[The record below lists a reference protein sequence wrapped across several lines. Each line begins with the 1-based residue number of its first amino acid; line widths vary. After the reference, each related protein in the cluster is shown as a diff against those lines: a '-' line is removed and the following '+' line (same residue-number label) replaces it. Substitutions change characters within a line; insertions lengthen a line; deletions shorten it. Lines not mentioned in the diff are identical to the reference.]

1 MPGLQTAQR
10 TAVAE
15 RTARRRVLIAEDE
28 ALIRMDLAEM
38 LTEEGFDVVG
48 QAADGDEALALA
60 GELRPDVVILDVKM
74 PRTDGITAAAGIAE
88 RYPAPVVMLSA
99 FSDAELVGKAVQVG
113 AMAYVSKPFT
123 AASLLPALEVAMARH
138 ADAAT
143 LRAEIADASHRLHSR
158 KVIDR
163 AKGLLMSQQRMTEPQ
178 AFRWLQRTAM
188 DRRVSMLSVATA
200 VIENAVSA
208 GTATAAAAPADA
220 APAKAVP
227 ATATSPTASTA
238 AAAKSR
244 PVTKKPTPVP
254 AGVLS

>member
-1 MPGLQTAQR
+1 MRGLQTAQR
-10 TAVAE
+10 STVAE
-15 RTARRRVLIAEDE
+15 RTARRRVVIAEDE
-28 ALIRMDLAEM
+28 PLIRMDLAEM

-48 QAADGDEALALA
+48 QAADGDEAVALA
-60 GELRPDVVILDVKM
+60 CELRPDVVILDVKM

-99 FSDAELVGKAVQVG
+99 FTDADLVGKAAQVG

-123 AASLLPALEVAMARH
+123 AASLLPALEVAIARH
-138 ADAAT
+138 ADAAR
-143 LRAEIADASHRLHSR
+143 LRAEIADASQRLHSR

-178 AFRWLQRTAM
+178 AFRWLQRPAM

-200 VIENAVSA
+200 VIDN
-208 GTATAAAAPADA
+208 AAATG
-220 APAKAVP
+220 
-227 ATATSPTASTA
+227 ATNQNSA
-238 AAAKSR
+238 R
-244 PVTKKPTPVP
+244 VT

>member
-1 MPGLQTAQR
+1 MAVSIQLDQGDKDMSGLQTAQR
-10 TAVAE
+10 TTVDD
-15 RTARRRVLIAEDE
+15 RTTRRRVVIAEDE
-28 ALIRMDLAEM
+28 PLIRMDLAEM

-48 QAADGDEALALA
+48 QAGDGDEAVALA
-60 GELRPDVVILDVKM
+60 CELRPDVVILDVKM

-99 FSDAELVGKAVQVG
+99 FTDAELVGKAAQVG

-138 ADAAT
+138 ADAAK
-143 LRAEIADASHRLHSR
+143 LRAEVADAAQRLHSR

-188 DRRVSMLSVATA
+188 DRRVSMLLVATA
-200 VIENAVSA
+200 VIDNAASTGTAENPARTTAVAVS
-208 GTATAAAAPADA
+208 
-220 APAKAVP
+220 
-227 ATATSPTASTA
+227 
-238 AAAKSR
+238 
-244 PVTKKPTPVP
+244 
-254 AGVLS
+254 

>member
-1 MPGLQTAQR
+1 MAVSIQLDQGDKDMSGLQTAQR
-10 TAVAE
+10 TRVAE
-15 RTARRRVLIAEDE
+15 RAARRRVVIAEDE
-28 ALIRMDLAEM
+28 PLIRMDLAEM

-48 QAADGDEALALA
+48 QAADGDEAVALA
-60 GELRPDVVILDVKM
+60 CELRPDVVILDVKM

-88 RYPAPVVMLSA
+88 QYPAPVVMLSA

-138 ADAAT
+138 ADASR
-143 LRAEIADASHRLHSR
+143 LRAEIADAAQRLHSR

-200 VIENAVSA
+200 VIENSAPANSA
-208 GTATAAAAPADA
+208 GEN
-220 APAKAVP
+220 
-227 ATATSPTASTA
+227 
-238 AAAKSR
+238 
-244 PVTKKPTPVP
+244 